1 MISDFFSKF
10 DRFEGQ
16 CQRRPPKGSP
26 SSPVIFHRTWYWK
39 WSISTQGIL
48 CFGPWDQIS
57 GLSDKSA
64 SLLRTCRSV
73 RKSGNRVVG
82 PIRPSEP
89 EIGSGRQK
97 SDLAAKVPK
106 SGNPRK
112 SWKSRFSQKSRLFR
126 KSRDFCEILDFR
138 IAQNSGHSALW
149 CVLTNP
155 DVASCVHT
163 AVRNSV
169 RHHMHCTFERAT
181 THWHTSFVSKA
192 NSWHASILYSIARFW
207 TIVRFENNFWNK

>member
-39 WSISTQGIL
+39 WSISTQGGQV
-48 CFGPWDQIS
+48 FGPWDQIS
-57 GLSDKSA
+57 GLSGLSA
-64 SLLRTCRSV
+64 HLLRICRSV
-73 RKSGNRVVG
+73 RKSGNLVPG

-106 SGNPRK
+106 SGNPGK
-112 SWKSRFSQKSRLFR
+112 SWKSRISHKSRLFR

-138 IAQNSGHSALW
+138 IGQDSGHSAQTLCTW
-149 CVLTNP
+149 CQMSLL
-155 DVASCVHT
+155 CVHT